1 VGIAEIPVGAPRPER
16 GHLHEQAEV
25 YVFLSGTGEVVIEG
39 ESTAVSAGDSV
50 FIHGN
55 VEHMAVNTGNDVL
68 RLLYFFATDS
78 FEDVVYRFPGNHHQ

>member
-1 VGIAEIPVGAPRPER
+1 
-16 GHLHEQAEV
+16 
-25 YVFLSGTGEVVIEG
+25 VIEG

-55 VEHMAVNTGNDVL
+55 VEHMALNTGNDVL

-78 FEDVVYRFPGNHHQ
+78 FEDVVYRFPSSHD